1 MARPPR
7 RHRSSRPRPEPLIEP
22 SPIELVLGLLV
33 VTIALAY
40 LARRIGVAYP
50 ILLVLG
56 GLGLGFLPGLPAIEL
71 EPDVIFLLLL
81 PPILFGAGY
90 STPIRDFKANGR
102 PIALLAIGLVLFTTA
117 AVGLVANALVPE
129 LGIPAALALGA
140 IVAPPDAVAATFIFQ
155 RLHVPRR
162 IVTILEGESLIN
174 DASALIA
181 YRFAVAAAL
190 GTLFSPLDAGLAFV
204 YVGVGGVIVGLIVG
218 AIVTE
223 AWRRTSDP
231 TLEIMVS
238 LVAPFAAYLP
248 AEALGV
254 SGVLATVVAGL
265 IAGRRAARVLSPS
278 ARLMGRGVWD
288 IVIFLINGFAF
299 ILIGL
304 QLPSIITHLA
314 PRSASELLLLGAAIS
329 LTAIVARIA
338 WVYPATYLPRRLS
351 ARIRAREP
359 YPPKNAVFVVSWAGM
374 RGAVS
379 LAAALALPRAV
390 PERELLIFLT
400 FCVIFAT
407 LVGQG
412 LSLPW
417 LIRRLR
423 VATGSG
429 AETEEA
435 TARLA
440 AVEAAMTRLD
450 GLAEE
455 FPGHVELVDQLRAR
469 FEHELSHV
477 PGPIEGPRDE
487 SEEELLD
494 HLEIRNAVLAAE
506 REAIIGLRDS
516 GVIGDQVLH
525 RIERDLDL
533 EALRSGA

>member
-1 MARPPR
+1 M
-7 RHRSSRPRPEPLIEP
+7 IEL

-33 VTIALAY
+33 VAIALAY
-40 LARRIGVAYP
+40 VARRIGVAYP
-50 ILLVLG
+50 ILLLLG
-56 GLGLGFLPGLPAIEL
+56 GLALGFLPGLPAIEL
-71 EPDVIFLLLL
+71 EPDVVFLLLL

-90 STPIRDFKANGR
+90 GTPIRDIRANAR

-117 AVGLVANALVPE
+117 VVGLVANALVPE
-129 LGIPAALALGA
+129 LGIAAALALGA
-140 IVAPPDAVAATFIFQ
+140 IVAPPDAVAATAIFQ

-190 GTLFSPLDAGLAFV
+190 GTIFSPFDAGLAFI
-204 YVGVGGVIVGLIVG
+204 YAALGGVLVGLVVG
-218 AIVTE
+218 AILTE

-231 TLEIMVS
+231 TLEVMVS
-238 LVAPFAAYLP
+238 LLAPFAAYLP
-248 AEALGV
+248 AETLGV

-288 IVIFLINGFAF
+288 IVNFLINSFAF

-304 QLPSIITHLA
+304 QLPGIIDHLA
-314 PRSASELLLLGAAIS
+314 PRSASELIALGAIVSA
-329 LTAIVARIA
+329 TAIVARIV
-338 WVYPATYLPRRLS
+338 WVFPATYLPRRLS
-351 ARIRAREP
+351 ARIRARDP
-359 YPPKNAVFVVSWAGM
+359 APPANAVFVVSWAGM

-400 FCVIFAT
+400 FCVIVAT

-423 VATGSG
+423 VVAGSG
-429 AETEEA
+429 AASEEA

-440 AVEAAMTRLD
+440 TVEAAMARLN

-455 FPGHVELVDQLRAR
+455 YPGHIELVEQLRAR
-469 FEHELSHV
+469 FDHEVSHV
-477 PGPIEGPRDE
+477 AAPTEGPRDE
-487 SEEELLD
+487 SEQELLD
-494 HLEIRNAVLAAE
+494 HLEIRNGVLAAQ
-506 REAIIGLRDS
+506 REAVIQLRDA
-516 GVIGDQVLH
+516 GVIGDEVLR

>member
-1 MARPPR
+1 V
-7 RHRSSRPRPEPLIEP
+7 IEL
-22 SPIELVLGLLV
+22 SPIELVFGLLIV
-33 VTIALAY
+33 AIALAY

-56 GLGLGFLPGLPAIEL
+56 GLALGFLPGLPAIEL
-71 EPDVIFLLLL
+71 EPEVVFLLLL
-81 PPILFGAGY
+81 PPILFGAAYG
-90 STPIRDFKANGR
+90 TPIRDFKANAR
-102 PIALLAIGLVLFTTA
+102 PIALLAIGLVLFTTV
-117 AVGLVANALVPE
+117 AVGIVANALVPE
-129 LGIPAALALGA
+129 LGMAAALALGA
-140 IVAPPDAVAATFIFQ
+140 IVAPPDAVAATAIFQ

-181 YRFAVAAAL
+181 YRFAVLAAL
-190 GTLFSPLDAGLAFV
+190 GAMFTPLDAGFAFV
-204 YVGVGGVIVGLIVG
+204 FAAAGGVIVGLVVG

-223 AWRRTSDP
+223 FWRRTSDP

-248 AEALGV
+248 AETIDA
-254 SGVLATVVAGL
+254 SGVLSTVVAGL

-304 QLPSIITHLA
+304 QLPAILEHLA
-314 PRSASELLLLGAAIS
+314 PRSAMELVALGAAVS
-329 LTAIVARIA
+329 ATAIVARIL
-338 WVYPATYLPRRLS
+338 WVFPATYLPRRLS
-351 ARIRAREP
+351 ARIRERDP
-359 YPPKNAVFVVSWAGM
+359 YPPANAVFVVSWAGM

-379 LAAALALPRAV
+379 LAAALALPRDV

-400 FCVIFAT
+400 FCVILAT

-417 LIRRLR
+417 LIRKLR
-423 VATGSG
+423 VVAGTGP
-429 AETEEA
+429 ETEET

-440 AVEAAMTRLD
+440 AVDAAMTRLN
-450 GLAEE
+450 GLADE
-455 FPGHVELVDQLRAR
+455 FPDHLELVDQLRAR
-469 FEHELSHV
+469 FSHEIGHV
-477 PGPIEGPRDE
+477 PAGIEGPRDE
-487 SEEELLD
+487 SELELLE

-506 REAIIGLRDS
+506 REAVIQLRDA
-516 GVIGDQVLH
+516 GVIGDEVLR